1 MIIKKEWICGKLLYK
16 ATHISPKWREYSS
29 YKVGAF
35 DAAVDAYKISLY
47 LEKYYAAKLEKELW
61 AAKQV

>member
-1 MIIKKEWICGKLLYK
+1 MYK
-16 ATHISPKWREYSS
+16 ATHTSPKWRKYSS
-29 YKVGAF
+29 YKVSAF